1 MMRGSQHGEET
12 LSSFA
17 GISADRIGD
26 DALLWTR
33 LAALQRTV
41 AFSEWR
47 VRTKPQAADASRDI
61 IWQGNCDVFDQQLC
75 GHTASSNTV
84 SSRNT
89 IAIEYPISNC
99 PAKFGAASF
108 LRLDPKRPG
117 PRFVSLIDVCPPGR
131 FRLSSNVN
139 RPPGARGQ
147 TSLSGSEI
155 NSRRVFS
162 VDYVRVVM
170 RKHHLIISIA
180 DRVVHFP
187 ILGSNSWAVRAPL
200 AVFNTRLPPAG
211 CAPVAMLRHG
221 SPVKFE
227 SLKVDLAF
235 EHGEK
240 ATTFDL

>member
-89 IAIEYPISNC
+89 IAIEYPIGNC
-99 PAKFGAASF
+99 PAKFGAA
-108 LRLDPKRPG
+108 
-117 PRFVSLIDVCPPGR
+117 
-131 FRLSSNVN
+131 
-139 RPPGARGQ
+139 
-147 TSLSGSEI
+147 
-155 NSRRVFS
+155 
-162 VDYVRVVM
+162 
-170 RKHHLIISIA
+170 
-180 DRVVHFP
+180 
-187 ILGSNSWAVRAPL
+187 
-200 AVFNTRLPPAG
+200 
-211 CAPVAMLRHG
+211 
-221 SPVKFE
+221 
-227 SLKVDLAF
+227 AF
-235 EHGEK
+235 
-240 ATTFDL
+240 